1 MPTID
6 SNLYQDLGLSQPAQV
21 KNPQGELGQEAF
33 LELMTTQLRNQDP
46 FEPMDNGEFLGQLAS
61 FGTVSGIEDLKT
73 EIQKLAGSL
82 TSNQTLQAAGMV
94 GHEVL
99 IPATH
104 AQLSSGGSIR
114 AAVEL
119 PNSVSNLNVGIY
131 DSSGQLIRN
140 VSLGSQSSGTV
151 TFNWDG
157 LATDG
162 GAVPPGRYEIRA
174 EAVTAGINE
183 AYDVLIADTVQSV
196 TLPRAGEEMKL
207 DLATLGEVSF
217 SQIRQIR

>member
-1 MPTID
+1 MPTISSD
-6 SNLYQDLGLSQPAQV
+6 IYQDLGLSQPAQV

-99 IPATH
+99 IPGTH
-104 AQLSSGGSIR
+104 AQLTSGGSIR

-119 PNSVSNLNVGIY
+119 PNSV
-131 DSSGQLIRN
+131 
-140 VSLGSQSSGTV
+140 
-151 TFNWDG
+151 
-157 LATDG
+157 
-162 GAVPPGRYEIRA
+162 
-174 EAVTAGINE
+174 
-183 AYDVLIADTVQSV
+183 
-196 TLPRAGEEMKL
+196 
-207 DLATLGEVSF
+207 
-217 SQIRQIR
+217 